1 MRINVLTPGF
11 TTSNGA
17 AFLFPLVVHKRQLQD
32 AGMETWPKFYQKD
45 VTYLH
50 HDWDLHNLEERI
62 EWAIS
67 HENERI
73 EIAAAGQER
82 YIEFTSGPQAGK
94 LFVSHLRDILSA

>member
-32 AGMETWPKFYQKD
+32 AGID
-45 VTYLH
+45 VRFVKR
-50 HDWDLHNLEERI
+50 D
-62 EWAIS
+62 S
-67 HENERI
+67 I

>member
-11 TTSNGA
+11 LTGGLLTKPS
-17 AFLFPLVVHKRQLQD
+17 LDH
-32 AGMETWPKFYQKD
+32 METWPKFYQKD

-67 HENERI
+67 HEKERI